1 MSRENH
7 GFFVLLEMG
16 LLSIIRKL
24 RQEEREM
31 RVLMLGL
38 DGAGKVKKQNIVDTN
53 FNWEVS

>member
-1 MSRENH
+1 
-7 GFFVLLEMG
+7 MG

-38 DGAGKVKKQNIVDTN
+38 DGAGKVKQDIILTK
-53 FNWEVS
+53 FNKEVS

>member
-1 MSRENH
+1 
-7 GFFVLLEMG
+7 MG

-38 DGAGKVKKQNIVDTN
+38 DGAGKVKNNIVDKKLIR
-53 FNWEVS
+53 EVS